1 MSRIERQVRST
12 YVLSNE
18 GLKVT
23 KWNIR
28 MSGILISDMLH
39 NFGIVNDVFE
49 MLMLMSLALQNNFN
63 GFFFVA

>member
-49 MLMLMSLALQNNFN
+49 ILMPMSFALQNNFN